1 MVFGRNLVRW
11 MAQIGPIY
19 TTNASSGD
27 CVSISGQGDM
37 DLQIKQ
43 LTARRGQ
50 FCKCYLGG
58 QLQPLLKGEPQS
70 ADVNHCVIQFQY
82 DGHQESLNE
91 VGS

>member
-27 CVSISGQGDM
+27 CVSIPGHGDM

-43 LTARRGQ
+43 LTARRG
-50 FCKCYLGG
+50 
-58 QLQPLLKGEPQS
+58 
-70 ADVNHCVIQFQY
+70 
-82 DGHQESLNE
+82 
-91 VGS
+91 